1 MDEYAR
7 LTTFCSSSP
16 LMPLCTG
23 FDCIETMATAILSI
37 SPLRQIERN
46 GT

>member
-23 FDCIETMATAILSI
+23 FDCMSRRDYGN
-37 SPLRQIERN
+37 SDS
-46 GT
+46 